1 MDIPGASDP
10 VWKEVIT
17 GTRTCKFEFLGLQM
31 LAKRLNLQFSLN
43 PAPEALEE
51 STRELRQMFVKNA
64 NLPKVQRD
72 LKKIFDKGALP

>member
-1 MDIPGASDP
+1 MDIPVATDP

-17 GTRTCKFEFLGLQM
+17 GQRTCKFEFLGLQM

-72 LKKIFDKGALP
+72 LKKIFAKGALP